1 MVSVGSRYVV
11 ESEETPS
18 GVYFTPSMYESF
30 LHTSLAL
37 AFHAN
42 ANVTACT
49 SFRDCRTLANGYCV
63 QGRCLSAYAYYHN
76 AMDPGVQRST
86 RRAG

>member
-1 MVSVGSRYVV
+1 MLVGSRYAV
-11 ESEETPS
+11 ESEEAPS

-30 LHTSLAL
+30 LHASLAL

-42 ANVTACT
+42 ASATECS
-49 SFRDCRTLANGYCV
+49 SFKDCGALSNGYCI

-76 AMDPGVQRST
+76 AMDPGVRCSARS
-86 RRAG
+86 AS